1 MCGVQDTMG
10 PMLASSPLLMPGIH
24 DQQPP
29 EEDMATAGCSQAP
42 ANDGNGL
49 YAAENIAPVNVG

>member
-1 MCGVQDTMG
+1 MG

-29 EEDMATAGCSQAP
+29 VEDMATAGCSQAP

-49 YAAENIAPVNVG
+49 YAAEDIAPVNVG